1 MILHHPLII
10 TARLM
15 PGVAVG
21 GAFISLGMGPR
32 NGEGRTVYQCW
43 LDLPDG
49 TEHEITDL
57 RSGRG
62 GGDIQDGIAS
72 LLSFLRAAVESRYW
86 RVRTGHKGTTEYLFP
101 PAVVDWATENSDE
114 LAMLACE
121 LEEAPGLVEV

>member
-1 MILHHPLII
+1 MKLYPPLII
-10 TARLM
+10 TSRLM
-15 PGVAVG
+15 PGLQIGNATIRLG
-21 GAFISLGMGPR
+21 YGARSSDNRM
-32 NGEGRTVYQCW
+32 VYQCW
-43 LDLPDG
+43 IDLPDG